1 MRDYSPAIFNLV
13 EYEVW
18 CNLRALDFLSGL
30 PEEKCREEFAFGLR
44 TPHRT
49 LSHIADVMRAWSA
62 CIGPEIGRPEWPEY
76 DETETLAEIRR
87 RIVEAGAVWLG
98 AARASHEM
106 GVLAGERRL
115 NQVFH
120 LVTHGTHHRGQ
131 LLSMITLMGDAH
143 PFEGGDYGGWSN
155 PARKEQG

>member
-1 MRDYSPAIFNLV
+1 MSDYSATIFNLI

-18 CNLRALDFLSGL
+18 CNLRAVDFLIHL
-30 PEEKCREEFAFGLR
+30 PDTEFRRDFGFGLR

-49 LSHIADVMRAWSA
+49 ISHIADVMRGWSG
-62 CIGPEIGRPEWPEY
+62 CVGPTIERPSWPMYNES
-76 DETETLAEIRR
+76 ETLAAIRR
-87 RIVEAGAVWLG
+87 RIAEVGDSWL
-98 AARASHEM
+98 AAAKAAHEQ
-106 GVLAGERRL
+106 GLLGNERRL

-131 LLSMITLMGDAH
+131 LLSMITLMGYEQ

-155 PARKEQG
+155 TAA